1 MNLEKKRKVK
11 ILILEDKETE
21 ARAIKKN
28 LECNPKRKW
37 EAQYVANLAQ
47 FKEKIQQESFDIYVI
62 DYDIPAD
69 RGSKRA
75 GGGEKAL
82 DLLKDT
88 IGLVPAIIYS
98 GVLQGELQEAEVI
111 RKGASYIL
119 QKGTKGSALAALIER
134 IVKEHDERIG
144 FSLKSYFA
152 SRLDEKTFY
161 LNLIKEDR
169 VSGDKEARTVVT
181 AEVQR
186 LFDEKPVIYELHLDK
201 NGEVI
206 HARQKKAQATNMHK
220 NNR

>member
-11 ILILEDKETE
+11 ILILEDREKE

-28 LECNPKRKW
+28 LESNPKRKW
-37 EAQYVANLAQ
+37 EAQYVENISQ
-47 FKEKIQQESFDIYVI
+47 FREKIQQESFDVYVI

-69 RGSKRA
+69 RGSRRA

-82 DLLKDT
+82 DLLKDA

-98 GVLQGELQEAEVI
+98 GVLRGELQEAEVI

-134 IVKEHDERIG
+134 IINDHDEKIG

-152 SRLDEKTFY
+152 SRLNEKTFY

-169 VSGDKEARTVVT
+169 VADDKEVKMAVTV
-181 AEVQR
+181 EVQR
-186 LFDEKPVIYELHLDK
+186 LFDQKPTIYEVHLNKD
-201 NGEVI
+201 GEVI
-206 HARQKKAQATNMHK
+206 HAHQKAA
-220 NNR
+220 